1 MISDELEQQ
10 EPVKLKGIWPKIKDI
25 ANSILPNHIALMIP
39 ISIRP
44 VANWEMRNWS
54 TGSVVWLPLP
64 SGMRHGLPLGP
75 RPMHARLHTVARRLR
90 VLKNSLLPTLTFWSV
105 QLTGQAPIIFPSA
118 MWTPLRKTV
127 QLFLELVLESFS
139 AVVTNVPGPPSEIE
153 FADTKVVSVNLWRVM
168 FPNVCVGTMGCFPTT
183 SWKRYPGY
191 RYNILRRY
199 YLHYYR
205 CRPCHQCSFGRSC
218 LLYTSDAADE

>member
-153 FADTKVVSVNLWRVM
+153 FADTKVVSVNLWRVHV
-168 FPNVCVGTMGCFPTT
+168 P
-183 SWKRYPGY
+183 
-191 RYNILRRY
+191 
-199 YLHYYR
+199 
-205 CRPCHQCSFGRSC
+205 
-218 LLYTSDAADE
+218 